1 MMNRGQV
8 WAFVAV
14 SVVVAAVVGGCPRPE
29 PPSDDTLAWA
39 VRAGG
44 PSSDRCYA
52 VSPRADGSCAAAGY
66 FGGTAVFGAG
76 DAAQTT
82 MTAAGGRDVA
92 VASYAEDGSLDWA
105 AAAGGAGNDSAAA
118 VAALANGG
126 CYVTGTFEG
135 TATFGPDEA
144 NETLLTSAG
153 GSDVFLARYDETG
166 TLVWAVRG
174 GGTSDDAGCGVCAK
188 ADGSCIIT
196 GYYQGA
202 AAFESVSGG
211 KREADATGTDE
222 CMFIVPYSAAGE
234 AASVATISGMG
245 DFVGKAVASYSDGAF
260 VVAGTYTCGDAEKG
274 IGGVALKL
282 SSTGDLAWMVTFD
295 SAGEDSINGVAALGD
310 GGCIA
315 AGVLAGNALIEDAT
329 NDQTVDGI
337 GGTDALLARISG
349 TGAVTWVRVE
359 GGAGDDCAYALSA
372 LSDGTCAVTGS
383 FCGAATFGCGTADA
397 CDVDCEGEDDTFT
410 ARYSAAGA
418 LAAVYTSG
426 GTLSDIGFGV
436 GILGDGA
443 MLTGGRFRGTATFG
457 EGADNETSLTSP
469 GHCDWFVARYDGE

>member
-14 SVVVAAVVGGCPRPE
+14 CVAVMVAMGGCPRPE
-29 PPSDDTLAWA
+29 PPTDDTLAWA

-44 PSSDRCYA
+44 SSSDRCYGLSA
-52 VSPRADGSCAAAGY
+52 RADGSCVAAGY

-76 DAAQTT
+76 GAAQTT

-92 VASYAEDGSLDWA
+92 VASYADDGSLEWA
-105 AAAGGAGNDSAAA
+105 AAAGGVGNDGAGA

-144 NETLLTSAG
+144 NETVLTSAG
-153 GSDVFLARYDETG
+153 GSDVFLARYDDTG
-166 TLVWAVRG
+166 ELVWSVRG
-174 GGTSDDAGCGVCAK
+174 GGTSDDAGCGVCAL
-188 ADGSCIIT
+188 ADGSCIVT

-211 KREADATGTDE
+211 EREADATGTDE
-222 CMFIVPYSAAGE
+222 CMFIVQYSAAGE
-234 AASVATISGMG
+234 AESVATISGMG
-245 DFVGKAVASYSDGAF
+245 DFVGKAVASYGDGSY

-282 SSTGDLAWMVTFD
+282 SSSGDLAWMVTFD
-295 SAGEDSINGVAALGD
+295 SAGNDSINGVAALGD

-315 AGVLAGNALIEDAT
+315 AGMIAGEALIEDAT
-329 NDQTVDGI
+329 ADQSVDAI

-349 TGAVTWVRVE
+349 AGAVTWVRVE
-359 GGAGDDCAYALSA
+359 GGSGNDCAYAVGA
-372 LSDGTCAVTGS
+372 LIDGTCAVAGS

-397 CDVDCEGEDDTFT
+397 CDVDCEGEDDIFT
-410 ARYSAAGA
+410 ARYSGAGA
-418 LAAVYTSG
+418 LEAVYTAG
-426 GTLSDIGFGV
+426 GSLSDIGFGV
-436 GILGDGA
+436 GILSDGA
-443 MLTGGRFRGTATFG
+443 MITGGRFRGTATFG
-457 EGADNETSLTSP
+457 TGSDNESSLTSP
-469 GHCDWFVARYDGE
+469 GHCDWFVARYGGE